1 MPKSSSASHED
12 NRSNKRKKHAASDA
26 ASSRSGS
33 GSQSGNQGKV
43 TAAAST
49 DSQSWQQ
56 DLGSAVSYQ
65 DSAYGSSLSGFEAMI
80 DDGQSF
86 GGMPDSG
93 FDDLSITETAA
104 VEDFAYGADGPAAAE
119 TVNALAQI
127 LREQQAREA
136 AAAAQAGQGIAAMP
150 TYGSQAPSENAGS
163 AGAAQSASPS
173 ASEGSASRSG
183 KKSHDK
189 SSDRDSGRSSDRSG
203 QRASDRNDRAGERTT
218 EHKNDRAGDRVGERN
233 DGRDAHSSQNTADNK
248 GSKRAQ
254 NKESYSDKA
263 ASQNGSSSAVK
274 GSSVLSSG
282 TAVAYGSAAHEI
294 NPLAGISSDDGSSLQ
309 TLNAAHYSGDAP
321 SLSAGGYD
329 YSSVTQHIP
338 GGSVS
343 AVADKSISPVR
354 GSSIDDNAA
363 YAPSDASESFGY
375 PDSDMNSDRT
385 SLVSGAASGKVS
397 TDDFTSQVHGTEV
410 AHQELNIPESY
421 QAELSPA
428 SWIPTANEPR
438 SLKHNTGLTQ
448 RSYENFRAPV
458 MRVPA
463 YGFSGLEYTE
473 MARSFRRVANS
484 AHDLAYDRHQTGE
497 QGNRMYIPVPR
508 LFTLPRAANVQPAS
522 NAQSRRRSTTSSRFG
537 IAPGPV
543 LSRRNPGKY
552 EVFNSLYARGE
563 NARVRN
569 HFTQANNSPVRS
581 AFGKG
586 PSYAQCLPAPHIGTP
601 PAMTKLQ
608 ITPDTSYQ
616 SNSVDKGLHG
626 ARITRHQLSGSTTM
640 GIAAHIARSMAAAG
654 FGADGSTLRS
664 SGLMAQVVRSGEEV
678 KSNQTTLEVSPSTRI
693 TFRVPQEQL
702 PAPEPVEPQALPST
716 LEGSIPEE
724 QAPGLICSNRM
735 AEDDEQAAVMEQERK
750 ANVAMR
756 AELRDKGQALKQEI
770 LSQGNTLIMGSISM
784 APEAQDAQG
793 PVIRVVRNE
802 RNTFVPSAEA
812 RSLMSRRLTPE
823 MRSLM
828 RQQQVTLPP
837 DYFFESLNI
846 EDREKDD
853 KLINATLLGNAST
866 RIVTTSSRLQ
876 RAWSG
881 NSTMAAPQ
889 AQEVPALP
897 AAPSTMAASE
907 LTGSA
912 LTGASA
918 SVLEVE
924 AVPVEAV
931 PAEPEAA
938 NASAA
943 APAAA
948 ASSKSAAKARS
959 AVDAEPAAE
968 QPAKAAPA
976 RRARRT
982 TKRK

>member
-136 AAAAQAGQGIAAMP
+136 AAAAQAGQGIAAIP
-150 TYGSQAPSENAGS
+150 AYGSQALSENAGS
-163 AGAAQSASPS
+163 AIAGSANSGSADAVQSAASPS

-189 SSDRDSGRSSDRSG
+189 SSDRDSSRSSDSYG
-203 QRASDRNDRAGERTT
+203 QRAGDRNNRTGERAGER
-218 EHKNDRAGDRVGERN
+218 NDARN
-233 DGRDAHSSQNTADNK
+233 ADSSKNTADNERSK
-248 GSKRAQ
+248 GAQSKDL
-254 NKESYSDKA
+254 YSDKA
-263 ASQNGSSSAVK
+263 ASQSGSSSEVK
-274 GSSVLSSG
+274 GASVLSSG

-294 NPLAGISSDDGSSLQ
+294 NPLAGMNSDDGSSLQ
-309 TLNAAHYSGDAP
+309 TLNAAHYSGDSP
-321 SLSAGGYD
+321 TLSAGGYD

-343 AVADKSISPVR
+343 AVADKSLSPVR

-375 PDSDMNSDRT
+375 PDSDLNSDRT

-397 TDDFTSQVHGTEV
+397 TNDFTSQVQGTEV
-410 AHQELNIPESY
+410 FHQELNIPESN
-421 QAELSPA
+421 QAEMSPA

-463 YGFSGLEYTE
+463 YGFSGVEYTE

-508 LFTLPRAANVQPAS
+508 LFTLPRAASVQPVS
-522 NAQSRRRSTTSSRFG
+522 PAQSRRRSTTSSRFC
-537 IAPGPV
+537 IATGPV

-552 EVFNSLYARGE
+552 EVFNSFYARGE

-569 HFTQANNSPVRS
+569 HFSQANNSPVRS

-654 FGADGSTLRS
+654 LGTDGSTLRT
-664 SGLMAQVVRSGEEV
+664 SGLMAQVVRSGDEV
-678 KSNQTTLEVSPSTRI
+678 ISNQTTLEVSPSTRI

-702 PAPEPVEPQALPST
+702 PAPEPVVPQALPST
-716 LEGSIPEE
+716 LESRIPEE

-770 LSQGNTLIMGSISM
+770 LSQGNTLIIGSISM

-881 NSTMAAPQ
+881 NSTLAAPQ

-931 PAEPEAA
+931 PVEPEAA
-938 NASAA
+938 SVSAA
-943 APAAA
+943 APAGA
-948 ASSKSAAKARS
+948 ASSKS
-959 AVDAEPAAE
+959 AAE